1 MVDINLLCP
10 ALNKQRLLDVG
21 CASGE
26 FLHVLNSKY
35 KWPAT
40 NLRGV
45 EPSEISASDANKKYK
60 INVQNCP
67 AESLV
72 IDHNSFDLIT
82 ILNSIEH
89 FSDPRLVLRQ
99 LRNII
104 RPHGMLFIGTVPN
117 VNSLP
122 SLLFPE
128 GFIAKNMPDGQHHYQ
143 FCPETLSQL
152 CKLEGYSVI
161 SLLGR
166 RRDIVGN
173 NAEMVAKWLAY
184 SCGVPVN
191 KLINPKKLLQEFEKR
206 VHFGQELALRKGEK
220 YLYKINDYDFES
232 FEASISFWRREI
244 WSSPYLSDAFD
255 IWLCPQS

>member
-1 MVDINLLCP
+1 MIDINLLCP
-10 ALNKQRLLDVG
+10 TLNKQRLLDVG

-35 KWPAT
+35 KWPVSR
-40 NLRGV
+40 LCGV
-45 EPSEISASDANKKYK
+45 EPSEMSANDAEKKYK
-60 INVQNCP
+60 INVLNCP
-67 AESLV
+67 AESL
-72 IDHNSFDLIT
+72 DMDRNSFDLIT

-89 FSDPRLVLRQ
+89 FSDPRIVLRQ
-99 LRNII
+99 LRKLI
-104 RPHGMLFIGTVPN
+104 RSHGMLFIGTVPN

-152 CKLEGYSVI
+152 CELEGFSVV

-173 NAEMVAKWLAY
+173 NAEVAAKWLAY
-184 SCGVPVN
+184 SCGVPAN
-191 KLINPKKLLQEFEKR
+191 KLMNPKKLLQEFEKQVR
-206 VHFGQELALRKGEK
+206 FGQELTLRKGEK
-220 YLYKINDYDFES
+220 YLYKINNYDFAS
-232 FEASISFWRREI
+232 IEASISFWRREI